1 MNHFGGI
8 NYEKRKR
15 KKKRKK
21 ETRESMMIM
30 TL

>member
-8 NYEKRKR
+8 NYEKRKK

-21 ETRESMMIM
+21 ETRESMIIM

>member
-8 NYEKRKR
+8 NYEKRKN
-15 KKKRKK
+15 KKKKK